1 VSVALTRAM
10 LWRMLGASHPM
21 EGHRLD
27 SRAIWL
33 RGKSDERKG
42 GRGGLPRKARADFP
56 DRVSTDLPHIAP
68 WMERSG
74 LELILPELARGG
86 GTVRSVVEE
95 QTRHSPCGRP
105 LHRCAVPLPV
115 PGRIA

>member
-1 VSVALTRAM
+1 M

-33 RGKSDERKG
+33 RGKSDDAKEGVEAFLEKR
-42 GRGGLPRKARADFP
+42 AADFP

-68 WMERSG
+68 WMDDPDWS
-74 LELILPELARGG
+74 
-86 GTVRSVVEE
+86 
-95 QTRHSPCGRP
+95 
-105 LHRCAVPLPV
+105 
-115 PGRIA
+115 